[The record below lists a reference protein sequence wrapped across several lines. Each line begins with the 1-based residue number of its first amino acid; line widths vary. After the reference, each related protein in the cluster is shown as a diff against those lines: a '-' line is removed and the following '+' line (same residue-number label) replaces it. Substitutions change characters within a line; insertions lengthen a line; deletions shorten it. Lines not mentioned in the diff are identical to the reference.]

1 MALRKSLYQLLE
13 VGADASPEVVRAA
26 YEARAAK
33 LAGSP
38 TVDAKNDRAILA
50 GAFEVLADPARRK
63 QYDEWLREERR
74 RALTSGGT
82 DEDRPRPA
90 NASAAEPAQRP
101 EWGMT
106 QAMFG
111 VAALVLACGAG
122 AWVYFDHVHKEAAQR
137 LEAERIALEAKKRE
151 EEAAH
156 RSSMAESARER
167 ADAAREAAE
176 VRQLQMAS
184 ERSRQQFQMEQQR
197 ANQLMTNEE
206 RTRQLALQR
215 AEQQRQREEQESL
228 RRSQQQLQR
237 EKRYLQELENNRTMK
252 F

>member
-1 MALRKSLYQLLE
+1 MAPRKSLYQLLE
-13 VGADASPEVVRAA
+13 VSADAGPEVVKAA
-26 YEARAAK
+26 YEARTAQ

-38 TVDAKNDRAILA
+38 TIDAKNDRAILA

-82 DEDRPRPA
+82 DEERPRPA
-90 NASAAEPAQRP
+90 NASAMQSGSRT
-101 EWGMT
+101 GLDMT
-106 QAMFG
+106 QVMFG
-111 VAALVLACGAG
+111 LAALVLACGAG
-122 AWVYFDHVHKEAAQR
+122 AWVYFDHVHKVAAQR

-151 EEAAH
+151 EDAAH
-156 RSSMAESARER
+156 RSSLTDWAKDR

-176 VRQLQMAS
+176 ARQLQMAS
-184 ERSRQQFQMEQQR
+184 ERARQQLQREQQR
-197 ANQLMTNEE
+197 ANQLMGNEE
-206 RTRQLALQR
+206 RNRLLAQQR